1 MEILW
6 LFEWKFHFMGMI
18 WLYDKHDFWCNF
30 VHELQARKSGAEI
43 MENTENDILKFTIF
57 HSVFQV

>member
-1 MEILW
+1 MEILR
-6 LFEWKFHFMGMI
+6 LFEWKFHFIGMI
-18 WLYDKHDFWCNF
+18 WLYYKYYFWRDF

-43 MENTENDILKFTIF
+43 MENTQNDISKFTIF